1 MSYRKPMSFWTF
13 NFLGLST
20 YDSIMIF
27 TPNILVDYQDGLL
40 SEGGEGTISKM
51 CVQFNIL
58 DSFLIFVPKTQLS
71 FLKNRQ
77 LGSNICPGPNQLS
90 RGPTV

>member
-27 TPNILVDYQDGLL
+27 KPNILVGYLDGLL
-40 SEGGEGTISKM
+40 SLGPEGEGTNSKT

-58 DSFLIFVPKTQLS
+58 DFGAKHKYSQ
-71 FLKNRQ
+71 
-77 LGSNICPGPNQLS
+77 
-90 RGPTV
+90 